1 MGSKAYR
8 VAATLSKDDSLSKVL
23 ATFSDRFFDFVEILN
38 YVSEKSNLQQNT
50 NVIKLYDH
58 YLKTG
63 SIAAKQKLNE
73 LGITIE
79 KEPLKLLKA

>member
-1 MGSKAYR
+1 MGSKSYG
-8 VAATLSKDDSLSKVL
+8 VAASLSKDENQSKVL
-23 ATFSDRFFDFVEILN
+23 STFAERLFDFVEVLN
-38 YVSEKSNLQQNT
+38 YVSEKSNLQQNS

-63 SIAAKQKLNE
+63 SFAAKQKLTE

-79 KEPLKLLKA
+79 KEPLKLPKA